1 MTAAAT
7 GPCSHFV
14 EGGSAH
20 AQMKRQGALASPGGR
35 TLKRLQYA
43 PPTPQP
49 RRMQGIH
56 LDGVLGG
63 YWEGTGRVARA
74 GCRGATR
81 VVWSGQWSLGSG
93 ESRGALAS
101 KPALRPPTRP

>member
-1 MTAAAT
+1 
-7 GPCSHFV
+7 
-14 EGGSAH
+14 
-20 AQMKRQGALASPGGR
+20 MKRQGALASPGGR

-56 LDGVLGG
+56 LDG
-63 YWEGTGRVARA
+63 YWEGTGRVLEGEPEQDA
-74 GCRGATR
+74 GEPLR
-81 VVWSGQWSLGSG
+81 WSGLGSG
-93 ESRGALAS
+93 VWAVEKSRGALAS